1 MFKGKFWSL
10 FVSSLV
16 VLFLFTTLTSA
27 FGKTKITYWC
37 PWGGIWLDLQKEV
50 IKAFNESNDKIEVE
64 IVEVP
69 GNLMDQKFMTAAVSG
84 NVPDVLVHWGFEGF
98 THAVKGL
105 LLPLKKYIDRDLKK
119 EEFIPATFEQFKYK
133 GDIYLIPYGAS
144 ANALIYNKE
153 VFKKVGLGNPPK
165 DLDEVKAYSLKIL
178 GKDPAGKLTR
188 IGYLPLDIWGGF
200 INFSYPFGAS
210 FYNEATKKITAD
222 HPRAVDALK
231 WMVDYY
237 NTVGGAE
244 AILAFTQGFGAA
256 TQDPFMSGQLAMK
269 FTHSWY
275 ITQIHQ
281 FAPKLEYGVAPLPIP
296 GKPASNKWAMLGAD
310 AICIPKGTKHPEE
323 AWEFTKWMITKGTEK
338 WASIQAINSQ
348 WIPAKVDWGD
358 YVPKGAFEIY
368 LDSIKKARIAP
379 RIPVYGLLSQ
389 RISANVDLAI
399 RGKVTPIEALRKV
412 NEEVQSELDKAWK

>member
-1 MFKGKFWSL
+1 MVQKKL
-10 FVSSLV
+10 ISLV
-16 VLFLFTTLTSA
+16 VFLLVVVLLGGVLTPA

-50 IKAFNESNDKIEVE
+50 IKTFNDSNDKIEVE

-69 GNLMDQKFMTAAVSG
+69 GNLMDQKFMTAALSG
-84 NVPDVLVHWGFEGF
+84 NVPDVMVHWGFGGF
-98 THAVKGL
+98 SFAVKGL
-105 LLPLKKYIDRDLKK
+105 LLPLKKYIDRDLKR
-119 EEFIPATFEQFKYK
+119 EEFIPATFEQFKYR
-133 GDIYLIPYGAS
+133 GNVYLIPYGVA

-153 VFKKVGLGNPPK
+153 VFKKVGLGRPPE

-178 GKDPAGKLTR
+178 EKDKAGKLTR

-210 FYNEATKKITAD
+210 FYNEATKKVTAD
-222 HPRAVDALK
+222 HPKAVEALK

-237 NTVGGAE
+237 KEVGGAE

-269 FTHSWY
+269 FSHNWY
-275 ITQIHQ
+275 MTQIYK

-296 GKPASNKWAMLGAD
+296 GKPAPNKWAMLGLD
-310 AICIPKGTKHPEE
+310 SICIPKGTKHPEE

-338 WASIQAINSQ
+338 WASIQVINSQ
-348 WIPAKVDWGD
+348 WIPSKIEWGD
-358 YVPKGAFEIY
+358 YVPKEAFEIY

-379 RIPVYGLLSQ
+379 RIPVYGLLDQ
-389 RISANVDLAI
+389 RVAANVDLAI
-399 RGKVTPIEALRKV
+399 RGKVDPVEALKKI
-412 NEEVQSELDKAWK
+412 NEEVQPELDKAWK